1 MMAFALFRLLKE
13 KMLAMQVEI
22 GIFIEKL
29 ALSVRE

>member
-1 MMAFALFRLLKE
+1 MMASALFRLLKE
-13 KMLAMQVEI
+13 KMSIQVEI